1 MIRKAKATD
10 TPRIAELIEEAYA
23 RSPAYAG
30 LGSVD
35 TVRAKK
41 IVVQAIQ
48 RHGQMGEGGWCVFVA
63 DTLGQVEGF
72 AAAYLTRVYDIG
84 PADLLL
90 ALDWM
95 IYGSARCPA
104 TDGAQLLLA
113 VERWA
118 EKNPKVLEH
127 QPTAV
132 DTVAEDWKRLAGF
145 YERRG
150 YQLMGAVF
158 RRRFAR

>member
-1 MIRKAKATD
+1 LIRKAKATD
-10 TPRIAELIEEAYA
+10 TPRIAELVQEAYA

-35 TVRAKK
+35 VNRVKRI
-41 IVVQAIQ
+41 IVQGIQ
-48 RHGQMGEGGWCVFVA
+48 RDGQMGEGGWIVRVA
-63 DTLGQVEGF
+63 DTLGKLEGF

-90 ALDWM
+90 AQDWM
-95 IYGSARCPA
+95 IYGSPRCEAR
-104 TDGAQLLLA
+104 DGVALLLA
-113 VERWA
+113 IEQWA

-132 DTVAEDWKRLAGF
+132 DTIVEDWKRLCGF

-150 YQLMGAVF
+150 YAQVGAVF